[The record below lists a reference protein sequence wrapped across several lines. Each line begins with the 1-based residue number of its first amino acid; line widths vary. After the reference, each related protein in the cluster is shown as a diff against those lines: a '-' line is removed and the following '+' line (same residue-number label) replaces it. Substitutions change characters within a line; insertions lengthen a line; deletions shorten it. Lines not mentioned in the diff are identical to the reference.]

1 MGNVVRLI
9 VRCPICGTTG
19 QVIEELYKP
28 GMEICFHC
36 VIDIEG
42 MFEDKTDEPLYY
54 DSEKIGLFGILKK
67 LKIRQAT
74 KSRRNRRQVLNI
86 CNEIA
91 SEIAGRRV

>member
-1 MGNVVRLI
+1 MGEVVRLV

-42 MFEDKTDEPLYY
+42 MFEDKTNEPLYY
-54 DSEKIGLFGILKK
+54 DSEKIGLFSILEK
-67 LKIRQAT
+67 LKIKQAI
-74 KSRRNRRQVLNI
+74 KSSRSRRQVLSI
-86 CNEIA
+86 CNKIA
-91 SEIAGRRV
+91 SEIAGRGV